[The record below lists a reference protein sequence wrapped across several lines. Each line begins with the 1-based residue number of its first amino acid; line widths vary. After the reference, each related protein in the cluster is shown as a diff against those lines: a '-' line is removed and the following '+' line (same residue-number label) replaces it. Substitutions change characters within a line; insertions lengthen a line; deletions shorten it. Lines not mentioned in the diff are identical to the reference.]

1 MDYQQDNVFARI
13 LRGELPAHRVYEDP
27 QSLAF
32 MDIMPQAE
40 GHTLVIPKWPAVDLF
55 DVPPDLLS
63 ATIETTQ
70 RVARAV
76 KRAFAA
82 EGVMIAQLSGA
93 AAGQTVFHLH
103 FHILPR
109 HAGIDFRM
117 HARDIAPAEL
127 LAEHAGRVR
136 QAMAELQTGGRGT

>member
-13 LRGELPAHRVYEDP
+13 LRGELPAHRVYEDE

-40 GHTLVIPKWPAVDLF
+40 GHTLVIPKCPAVDLF
-55 DVPPDLLS
+55 DVPADVLRG
-63 ATIETTQ
+63 TMETTQ
-70 RVARAV
+70 LVARAV

-109 HAGIDFRM
+109 HAGVDFRM
-117 HARDIAPAEL
+117 HARDMAPTEML
-127 LAEHAGRVR
+127 EEHARRVR
-136 QAMAELQTGGRGT
+136 AALVELQQGSA

>member
-1 MDYQQDNVFARI
+1 MDYRQDNIFARI
-13 LRGELPAHRVYEDP
+13 LRGELPAHRVFEDDH
-27 QSLAF
+27 SLAF

-40 GHTLVIPKWPAVDLF
+40 GHTLVIPKCPAVDLF
-55 DVPPDLLS
+55 DVPPDHLS
-63 ATIETTQ
+63 RTIETTQ

-76 KRAFAA
+76 QRAFAA

-117 HARDIAPAEL
+117 HARDMAAPEV
-127 LAEHAGRVR
+127 LADHANRVR
-136 QAMAELQTGGRGT
+136 QALVELERAGAAV

>member
-1 MDYQQDNVFARI
+1 MDYRQDNIFARI
-13 LRGELPAHRVYEDP
+13 LRGELPAHRVFEDDH
-27 QSLAF
+27 SLAF

-40 GHTLVIPKWPAVDLF
+40 GHTLVIPKYPAVDLF
-55 DVPPDLLS
+55 DVPPDHLS
-63 ATIETTQ
+63 RTIETTQ

-76 KRAFAA
+76 QRAFAA

-109 HAGIDFRM
+109 HAGVDFRM
-117 HARDIAPAEL
+117 HARDMAPPEL
-127 LAEHAGRVR
+127 LADHASRVR
-136 QAMAELQTGGRGT
+136 QALAEVQQVRAAT